1 MKTRRWT
8 AAILLARETVQ
19 APTPW
24 RAATFFA
31 ITADARTQVGACWQA
46 AAELA
51 QVDPGLTGNGHRLRL
66 LESLRW
72 LLDALAYLDVA
83 VLEPLPYHHDGTPA
97 QRYQC
102 RYAQAYAHLQR
113 AALATGDLLADIG
126 QEPLFQPNTRVLRQ
140 AMAHLRRHLDDL
152 GRVITGPDAKIA

>member
-1 MKTRRWT
+1 MVV
-8 AAILLARETVQ
+8 LLEREEMH
-19 APTPW
+19 APLPW
-24 RAATFFA
+24 RATTFFA
-31 ITADARTQVGACWQA
+31 TAADARTQIGVCWQA

-51 QVDPGLTGNGHRLRL
+51 QVDPALTGNGHRLRL
-66 LESLRW
+66 LESLRR
-72 LLDALAYLDVA
+72 LLDALAYLEVA

-140 AMAHLRRHLDDL
+140 AMARLRRHLDDL
-152 GRVITGPDAKIA
+152 GRVVTGPGAQIA